1 MSDSSLQVQA
11 RLQLHDGQQGIVEA
25 QRLQLLHA
33 IDQCGSINA
42 AAKAVGISYKTAW
55 DWVDTINNLSPQPLV
70 LRSTGGKQGGGTR
83 LTEHGRQMLHSLD
96 RLQRA
101 YDQLLADT
109 SGLLGNPEQLRHSL
123 RMMTMRTSARN
134 QLLGTVVS
142 IQHGAVNSDL
152 LLDIGGADRL
162 YVQITRASAETM
174 ALAAGSEVVALIK
187 ASWVTLVAGDDN
199 IRSSAQNCLRGEVSQ
214 LLPGAVNAEVSLN
227 LDGGRSLTA
236 IVPLPALTQLELAPG
251 SRVQAWI
258 NPSHILLAI
267 GL

>member
-1 MSDSSLQVQA
+1 
-11 RLQLHDGQQGIVEA
+11 
-25 QRLQLLHA
+25 
-33 IDQCGSINA
+33 
-42 AAKAVGISYKTAW
+42 
-55 DWVDTINNLSPQPLV
+55 
-70 LRSTGGKQGGGTR
+70 
-83 LTEHGRQMLHSLD
+83 
-96 RLQRA
+96 
-101 YDQLLADT
+101 
-109 SGLLGNPEQLRHSL
+109 
-123 RMMTMRTSARN
+123 MRTSARN